1 MTTTYI
7 VHNQR
12 RCSWHT
18 TTAEGETFADV
29 AVTCG
34 LPELSSRPGR
44 RRPLEGP
51 CGAHVPAGGP
61 HHQRVC
67 TAGVVYSTTGLA
79 VSAVTCPYWSS
90 DSVVFSNPHRRR

>member
-18 TTAEGETFADV
+18 TTGEGETFADV

-34 LPELSSRPGR
+34 LPNCRPG
-44 RRPLEGP
+44 
-51 CGAHVPAGGP
+51 
-61 HHQRVC
+61 Q
-67 TAGVVYSTTGLA
+67 VV
-79 VSAVTCPYWSS
+79 V
-90 DSVVFSNPHRRR
+90 